1 MSDLSA
7 PSTVLPG
14 AEAFT
19 ADGGPVGLLVLH
31 GFTGNPGSVRPLA
44 LAAAGAGLT
53 VSSPRLPGHGTVI
66 EDMIPTRFDDWT
78 AAVEAAY
85 QDLAGRCERVVVAG
99 LSMGGA
105 LTCWLAARHP
115 EIAGIVCVNPAVRAP
130 DPAVLDLVRAMLDAG
145 ETIAPGIGSDIADP
159 DAREIAYDGSPL
171 APALSFFEALG
182 DLQADLP
189 RISCALLLMT
199 SPNDH
204 VVDPA
209 ESDHLAAAV
218 SGPVERVT
226 LERSCHVATLD
237 YDKEEIAERA
247 IAFVR
252 QVAPAS

>member
-7 PSTVLPG
+7 VLPG
-14 AEAFT
+14 AQAYA
-19 ADGGPVGLLVLH
+19 ADGGPLGLLVLH

-44 LAAAGAGLT
+44 LAAAAAGLT

-78 AAVEAAY
+78 AAVEVAY
-85 QDLAGRCERVVVAG
+85 QELAGHCERVVVAG

-145 ETIAPGIGSDIADP
+145 ETVAPAIGSDIADP

-182 DLQADLP
+182 DLQGDLP
-189 RISCALLLMT
+189 RISCPLLLMT

-204 VVDPA
+204 VVDPT
-209 ESDHLAAAV
+209 ESDHLASSV
-218 SGPVERVT
+218 GGPVERVT
-226 LERSCHVATLD
+226 LARSCHVATLD
-237 YDKEEIAERA
+237 YDKEEIAARTV
-247 IAFVR
+247 AFVG
-252 QVAPAS
+252 QVAPTG